1 VSEEKNVLAG
11 PPPPRANPQL
21 LGHARAERRIERWMG
36 SGALPHA
43 LLICGAWGIGKA
55 TMAYRIARSLLR
67 RASTGTGLFDPG
79 RPRAAQDEGGTA
91 LDPAD
96 ETFRWVA
103 SGTHPDLLTVER
115 RFDDKRGRT
124 QTDIVV
130 EDVRRIGAFLSS
142 SPAFG
147 GWRVVVIDAADEMN
161 RHAANALL
169 KVLEEPNA
177 NCLLILVAHR
187 PALVPAT
194 VRSRCR
200 RLLLQPLGDDVLRVL
215 MARFLPDLPAEDAAV
230 LCALGEGSIGRALQ
244 LAKHQ
249 GLAVDRSSRDFF
261 RALAARDRRALV
273 AAAANVAPGPAP
285 DEEQFR
291 VASHILFWWL
301 RRIALACLSGAPAVS
316 SAASAPPSEEATAI
330 ESLAAASALDHWL
343 KVWDKSHHLAAQ
355 ADAGN
360 LDRKQV
366 LMTILLEMQ
375 RELHFT
381 LS

>member
-1 VSEEKNVLAG
+1 MSEEKSVLAA
-11 PPPPRANPQL
+11 PPPRANPQL
-21 LGHARAERRIERWMG
+21 FGHAGAERRVERWMG
-36 SGALPHA
+36 GDALPHA
-43 LLICGAWGIGKA
+43 LLICGPWGVGKA
-55 TMAYRIARSLLR
+55 TLAYRIARSLLR
-67 RASTGTGLFDPG
+67 RGSTGTGLFDSD
-79 RPRAAQDEGGTA
+79 RPRAALYEGRTA

-96 ETFRWVA
+96 ETFRSVA
-103 SGTHPDLLTVER
+103 SGTHPDLLTIER

-130 EDVRRIGAFLSS
+130 DDVRRIGAFLSS

-177 NCLLILVAHR
+177 KCMLILLAHR

-215 MARFLPDLPAEDAAV
+215 TARFLPDLPAEDAAV
-230 LCALGEGSIGRALQ
+230 LCSLAEGSIGRTLQ
-244 LAKHQ
+244 LAKHG
-249 GLAVDRSSRDFF
+249 GLVVDRSFRDFL
-261 RALAARDRRALV
+261 RALAERDRRALV
-273 AAAANVAPGPAP
+273 AAAANVALGSGP
-285 DEEQFR
+285 DEEQFS

-301 RRIALACLSGAPAVS
+301 RRIARTCLSGASAVS
-316 SAASAPPSEEATAI
+316 SAASKPSGEETTAI
-330 ESLAAASALDHWL
+330 ESLAGAGALDHWL

-366 LMTILLEMQ
+366 LTTILLEMQ
-375 RELHFT
+375 RELHII
-381 LS
+381 SS

>member
-1 VSEEKNVLAG
+1 VSEEKGVLAA
-11 PPPPRANPQL
+11 PPPRANQQL
-21 LGHARAERRIERWMG
+21 LGHAEAERRVERWIG
-36 SGALPHA
+36 GDALPHA
-43 LLICGAWGIGKA
+43 LLICGPWGIGKA
-55 TMAYRIARSLLR
+55 TLAYRIARSLLR
-67 RASTGTGLFDPG
+67 RGSTGTGLFDSD
-79 RPRAAQDEGGTA
+79 RPRAALDEGRTA

-96 ETFRWVA
+96 ETLRSVA
-103 SGTHPDLLTVER
+103 SGTHPDLLTIER

-124 QTDIVV
+124 QMDIVV
-130 EDVRRIGAFLSS
+130 DDVRRIGAFLSS

-177 NCLLILVAHR
+177 KCMLILLAHR

-215 MARFLPDLPAEDAAV
+215 TARFLPDLPAGDAAV
-230 LCALGEGSIGRALQ
+230 LCSLGEGSIGRILQ
-244 LAKHQ
+244 LAKHD
-249 GLAVDRSSRDFF
+249 GLVVYRSFRDFF
-261 RALAARDRRALV
+261 RALAEQDRRALV
-273 AAAANVAPGPAP
+273 AAAANVALGSGHE
-285 DEEQFR
+285 EEQFS

-301 RRIALACLSGAPAVS
+301 RRIARSGLSAVS
-316 SAASAPPSEEATAI
+316 SAASKPSGEETTAI
-330 ESLAAASALDHWL
+330 ESLAGAAALDHWL

-366 LMTILLEMQ
+366 LTTILLEMR
-375 RELHFT
+375 RELHII
-381 LS
+381 SS